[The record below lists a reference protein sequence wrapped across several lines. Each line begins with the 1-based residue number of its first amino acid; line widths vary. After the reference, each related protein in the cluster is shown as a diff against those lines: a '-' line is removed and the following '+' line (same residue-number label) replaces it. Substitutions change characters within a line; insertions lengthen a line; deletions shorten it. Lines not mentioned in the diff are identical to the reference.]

1 MTVKS
6 PQPKK
11 PAAKKTAAKKPA
23 PEKPTRVLDLAHF
36 SMQYSDTVKQK
47 QHDAARIFGRG
58 YDAMTG
64 TEASEESTQRVM
76 RAKAAEEGYRLFIR
90 RSNWVAINRK
100 IIVPGSYRKGH
111 VMLVDNDEVY
121 GPGHDLHVTW
131 AGCTVEGLGEI
142 TFLSGH
148 FATKGRP
155 NGKDDILR
163 INIGVNRT
171 YAQGIETIVEKLAA
185 GNKLAIYGGDQ
196 NNHDK
201 AVDTFFGADLTS
213 AWDELGKY
221 EKTHAVGN
229 IDVMASYDKD
239 GRVKA
244 KYIRALD
251 DKELFMHSDHFPV
264 EAGFEIELLSS

>member
-1 MTVKS
+1 MTVKN

-11 PAAKKTAAKKPA
+11 PAAKKSAPKKTAEK
-23 PEKPTRVLDLAHF
+23 KPTRVLDLAHF
-36 SMQYSDTVKQK
+36 SMQYSDTEKQK
-47 QHDAARIFGRG
+47 KHDAAKIFGRG

-64 TEASEESTQRVM
+64 TEASEESTQRIM
-76 RAKAAEEGYRLFIR
+76 RAKAEEKGYRLIIR
-90 RSNWVAINRK
+90 RSCWVAINK
-100 IIVPGSYRKGH
+100 KLILPGSYRKGH

-121 GPGHDLHVTW
+121 GPGHDLHITW
-131 AGCTVEGLGEI
+131 AGCEI
-142 TFLSGH
+142 ENIGRVSFLAGH

-155 NGKDDILR
+155 NGKTDILR
-163 INIGVNRT
+163 INLDANRDYAAGIGLL
-171 YAQGIETIVEKLAA
+171 VEKLGA
-185 GNKLAIYGGDQ
+185 GKDIAIYGGDQ

-201 AVDTFFGADLTS
+201 AVDTFFGAPLTS

-229 IDVMASYDKD
+229 IDVMASYDRD

-251 DKELFMHSDHFPV
+251 DTEMFMHSDHHPV
-264 EAGFEIELLSS
+264 EAGFEIELLKA